1 MDLKIEDVAA
11 QRSFVFLWCGAYE
24 GLDLG
29 REVSKCLGYN
39 RISYKSS
46 HDVIHLFQL
55 LLAKSECITVRG
67 TTANV
72 LN

>member
-29 REVSKCLGYN
+29 REVSKIDALRRGYN
-39 RISYKSS
+39 QYSRQCTCKITE
-46 HDVIHLFQL
+46 DMIHTQ
-55 LLAKSECITVRG
+55 
-67 TTANV
+67 
-72 LN
+72 